1 MKKLLII
8 TLLFAATAAQGQLA
22 ATQQYGQLKVAPQ
35 SADYSVLLEAM
46 QAKNTQT
53 AYETFRREFVELSD
67 ADAAIDP
74 RRVSDPE
81 ADRIYTQRLRMMATE
96 IQLPYNDIVQKYIE
110 LYTKPGGTMERVLGL
125 AQYYFPI
132 FEEALFRHGLPMEF
146 KILPIIESAL
156 IPAAKSRAAA
166 VGLWQ
171 MMILTGKYYGLE
183 VSSFV
188 DDRCDPVK
196 STEAACLFLKDLYRT
211 YGDWT
216 LVLAAYNCGPGNVN
230 KAIRR
235 AGGNVRNYWDIWEYL
250 PRETRSYVPAF
261 IGASYGYT
269 FQKAHGMRVQS
280 PSHPVAVDTVMV
292 GKMMHFDQV
301 SSTIDVST
309 ETLRALNPQYRI
321 DIIPAIGERYPLVLP
336 TGTVGAFIDAESLI
350 YAKDTT
356 YLKKYLQIENFSAT
370 KAEDVAAKSNPGPST
385 KRKSTT
391 HTVKSGDVLGKI
403 AGKYNVKVS
412 DIQKWNKIKGTNIR
426 AGQKLTIYR

>member
-1 MKKLLII
+1 MKKLLFIVLVFWTI
-8 TLLFAATAAQGQLA
+8 NTQAQLA
-22 ATQQYGQLKVAPQ
+22 STEQYGRLNIAPQ
-35 SADYSVLLEAM
+35 STDYSTLLEAM

-53 AYETFRREFVELSD
+53 AYETFRREFIELPD
-67 ADAAIDP
+67 ADAIDP
-74 RRVSDPE
+74 RQVSDPE
-81 ADRIYTQRLRMMATE
+81 ADRIYTQRLKMMATE

-146 KILPIIESAL
+146 KILPVIESAL

-196 STEAACLFLKDLYRT
+196 STEAACRFLKDLYRT

-230 KAIRR
+230 KAIKR
-235 AGGNVRNYWDIWEYL
+235 AGGNVRSYWDIWEYL

-269 FQKAHGMRVQS
+269 FQKAHGMRVQA

-301 SSTIDVST
+301 SSTIGVST

-321 DIIPAIGERYPLVLP
+321 DIVPAIGERYPLVLP
-336 TGTVGAFIDAESLI
+336 TGAVGNFIDAEAMI
-350 YAKDTT
+350 YSKDTT
-356 YLKKYLQIENFSAT
+356 YLKKYLQIENFSAS

-385 KRKSTT
+385 KRKTVT
-391 HTVKSGDVLGKI
+391 HTVKSGEVLGKI
-403 AGKYNVKVS
+403 AGKYDVKVS